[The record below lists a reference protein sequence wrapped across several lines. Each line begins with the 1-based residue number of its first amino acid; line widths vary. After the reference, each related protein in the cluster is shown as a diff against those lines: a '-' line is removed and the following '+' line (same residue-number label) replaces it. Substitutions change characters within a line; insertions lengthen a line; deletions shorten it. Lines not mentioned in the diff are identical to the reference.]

1 LKVPYLDVRAANFEL
16 RAQLSAAFERVND
29 SGNYILGDEVRRFE
43 SEFGRFCGTKD
54 AVGVGNGLDALTI
67 ALRACGVNPGDE
79 VIVPAHTFIATWL
92 AVTAC
97 GATVVPVDVDWDR
110 LLIDL
115 EAAEAVCTSRTTA
128 IVPVFINGHPMDAND
143 LERFATRQGLRVL
156 CDAAQ
161 AHGARTLTRSVGAV
175 GDAAAFSFYP
185 AKNLGALGDGGA
197 ITTNDEEIA
206 VSARQLRDYGRSSKY
221 EFARLG
227 VNSRLDELQAALL
240 RVKLAVLDEW
250 NARRARVAK
259 RYLDELST
267 LSAITL
273 PPQSSADMDPAWY
286 VFCIRHPQRN
296 LLMSYLTAKGIETQI
311 NYPEPPHLSAAY
323 SYLGFSAGAFPNSER
338 AALTGLNL
346 PIGPHLSD
354 EAVSYV
360 IDAVREFCA
369 EAQRE

>member
-1 LKVPYLDVRAANFEL
+1 MKVPYLDVRAANLEL
-16 RAQLSAAFERVND
+16 RAQLLAAFERVND
-29 SGNYILGDEVRRFE
+29 SGNYILGDEVCRFE
-43 SEFGRFCGTKD
+43 HEFAGYCGTRN
-54 AVGVGNGLDALTI
+54 AIGTGNGLDALTI
-67 ALRACGVNPGDE
+67 ALRASGVRPGDE

-97 GATVVPVDVDWDR
+97 GATVIPVDVDRDR

-115 EAAEAVCTSRTTA
+115 DAAEAACTSRTTA
-128 IVPVFINGHPMDAND
+128 IVPVFINGYPMDAND
-143 LERFATRQGLRVL
+143 LEQFAMRRALQVV

-161 AHGARTLTRSVGAV
+161 AHGARVSNRSVGAT
-175 GDAAAFSFYP
+175 GRAAVFSFYP

-197 ITTNDEEIA
+197 ITTNDDGIA
-206 VSARQLRDYGRSSKY
+206 DSARQLRDYGRQSKY
-221 EFARLG
+221 EFVALG

-240 RVKLAVLDEW
+240 RVKLACLDEW

-259 RYLDELST
+259 RYLDELSS
-267 LSAITL
+267 LSVVTL
-273 PPQSSADMDPAWY
+273 PPQSSADIDPAWY
-286 VFCIRHPQRN
+286 VFCIGHPQRDS
-296 LLMSYLTAKGIETQI
+296 LMSHLAAKGIETQI

-323 SYLGFSAGAFPNSER
+323 SYLGFSTGTFPNAER

-360 IDAVREFCA
+360 IDSVRQFC
-369 EAQRE
+369 E